1 MATEYPY
8 PKWKM
13 PDIKLK
19 RRTVLWICALAALLA
34 VGVTGLYFVDE
45 TSQAVVTRL
54 GRYARTVDPGAHFK
68 LPFGIEQSYV
78 IPTRVVQTEQF
89 GFQEEQRG
97 SGARRSSNTMKR
109 ESTMLT
115 GDLNIIEVEW
125 TIQYRIVD
133 PKAWLFNVADHE
145 KTIRDISQS
154 VVNTLVGDRAILDVM
169 RLERGPIE
177 TAAIELMNENF
188 QQLGLGISV
197 RAVNLQNVR
206 PPEGVK
212 AAFEDV
218 NKSTQDMERLTNEGQ
233 ESYNAQIP
241 RAKGEAARLIQQANG
256 YAIERVNNARGDA
269 ARFGAVYEAYRASPQ
284 ITRERL
290 YLETMESIFKAKD
303 NQTLIDGKLDNV
315 LPLKNISGGSVR

>member
-1 MATEYPY
+1 
-8 PKWKM
+8 
-13 PDIKLK
+13 
-19 RRTVLWICALAALLA
+19 
-34 VGVTGLYFVDE
+34 
-45 TSQAVVTRL
+45 
-54 GRYARTVDPGAHFK
+54 
-68 LPFGIEQSYV
+68 
-78 IPTRVVQTEQF
+78 
-89 GFQEEQRG
+89 
-97 SGARRSSNTMKR
+97 
-109 ESTMLT
+109 
-115 GDLNIIEVEW
+115 
-125 TIQYRIVD
+125 
-133 PKAWLFNVADHE
+133 
-145 KTIRDISQS
+145 
-154 VVNTLVGDRAILDVM
+154 
-169 RLERGPIE
+169 
-177 TAAIELMNENF
+177 
-188 QQLGLGISV
+188 LGISV

-241 RAKGEAARLIQQANG
+241 KAKGEAARLIQQANG

-315 LPLKNISGGSVR
+315 LPLKNISGVGGVR